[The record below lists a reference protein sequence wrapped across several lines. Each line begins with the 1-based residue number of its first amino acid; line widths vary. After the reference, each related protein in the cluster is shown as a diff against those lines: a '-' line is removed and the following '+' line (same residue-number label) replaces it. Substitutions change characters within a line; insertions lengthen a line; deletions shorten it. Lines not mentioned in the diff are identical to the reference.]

1 MSDFT
6 TNFISWSWSSLT
18 RNTTEWIAKL
28 LRQMCFLYRF
38 SEACQKTWK
47 EFFSFTKATRIFK
60 IRHKIKIELFLQ
72 ENLHFLFHYRFFYC
86 LWTST
91 FFSISFHLIWLF
103 YYFNI
108 FFIFS
113 FPAHVNATT
122 IRCVLLLTLSLVYF
136 IYGPPIFSFII
147 ICSSFSVHFY
157 FSHKTAKYLGESGV
171 CSSDSHTA
179 SRENKDNTK
188 WTWAWIEQESKN
200 NTVVVWLKKPQFLFM
215 LKLD

>member
-108 FFIFS
+108 F
-113 FPAHVNATT
+113 
-122 IRCVLLLTLSLVYF
+122 L
-136 IYGPPIFSFII
+136 
-147 ICSSFSVHFY
+147 FSVFRLM
-157 FSHKTAKYLGESGV
+157 ST
-171 CSSDSHTA
+171 
-179 SRENKDNTK
+179 RR
-188 WTWAWIEQESKN
+188 
-200 NTVVVWLKKPQFLFM
+200 QFAAYYYWPCLWFISFMVRLFFH
-215 LKLD
+215 LL